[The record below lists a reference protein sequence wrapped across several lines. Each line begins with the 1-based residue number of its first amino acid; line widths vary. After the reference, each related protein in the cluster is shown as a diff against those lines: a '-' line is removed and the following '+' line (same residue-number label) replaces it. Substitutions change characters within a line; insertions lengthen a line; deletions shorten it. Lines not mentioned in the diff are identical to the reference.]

1 MPYYQN
7 RPPETEGDSVFTFSV
22 PGGCQTLVREDIG
35 DGIMVHPPP
44 SKTGYLNR
52 MHPTYS
58 ANMVRTHIKSLYR
71 KLTAHSQYEAL
82 ARARELKLI

>member
-1 MPYYQN
+1 
-7 RPPETEGDSVFTFSV
+7 
-22 PGGCQTLVREDIG
+22 
-35 DGIMVHPPP
+35 
-44 SKTGYLNR
+44 

-58 ANMVRTHIKSLYR
+58 ANTVRTHIKSLYR